1 MKKNK
6 QPSVYKKIAS
16 RILKYKFSFVVSLIL
31 TVISVI
37 GTLLVPVYI
46 GNAID
51 CAVSQGNV
59 DFELLMHNILIVAI
73 ITGVIIVTQYFTSII
88 NNKIAYNVVK
98 DLRNDCISK
107 IQKLSM
113 RYIDSNEHGD
123 IISRVINDAEQFSD
137 GLILGFSQLFS
148 GVLTILGTL
157 VFMLKL
163 NIYIA
168 LVVIVLTPLSL
179 FVSKFIASRTYN
191 FFKNQ
196 SESRAKQISFVNEMV
211 GNIRVVKAFS
221 KESDNINDFD
231 SLNKQ
236 LSNDS
241 LKAIFYSS
249 LTNPCTRF
257 INSLVYAGVALFGA
271 IVSIK
276 TGGAFSIGILSCF
289 LSYANQYTRPFNEIS
304 GVVTEL
310 QNAIVCAER
319 VTGFIDEDN
328 VYVEAGDAIE
338 IDTLS
343 GDFEFKNVSFSYT
356 KERPLIENFNLNVK
370 SGQKIAIVGPTGCG
384 KTTLINLLM
393 RFYDIDS
400 GTIIAD
406 KTDISKI
413 TKKSF
418 RKCIGMVLQDT
429 WIKHGTVI
437 ENITLGNP
445 DYTREQVIEAAKAT
459 HAHSFIKRLPNGYD
473 TVLDENDSLSQGQ
486 RQLLCIARVFLNM
499 PPVLILDEATSSIDT
514 MTEMRIQRAFNKLTK
529 GKTTFVVA
537 HRLST
542 IEEADL
548 ILVMNDG
555 NIVEQGNHK
564 ELLAKKG
571 FYYDLYNSQFAK

>member
-1 MKKNK
+1 MKNNK

-16 RILKYKFSFVVSLIL
+16 RILKYKFSFIVSLIL

-51 CAVSQGNV
+51 CAVSQGKV
-59 DFELLMHNILIVAI
+59 DFELLMHNIVIVTI

-113 RYIDSNEHGD
+113 CYIDSNEHGD

-196 SESRAKQISFVNEMV
+196 SESRAKQTSFVNEMV